1 MLGLGATVKT
11 SKRSIAAEAFF
22 VGMFE
27 TALQP
32 AEIIT
37 SVSFPVPAGA
47 AYEKFRSPASRYA
60 LVGVFVAKTSAG
72 IRVAVTGAAP
82 SVFRAKT
89 IESALSEKF
98 STDVLTNFRVPADGL
113 NSDLHGDADFRAHL
127 ISVLAKR
134 AVARILAAGGA
145 R

>member
-1 MLGLGATVKT
+1 
-11 SKRSIAAEAFF
+11 
-22 VGMFE
+22 
-27 TALQP
+27 
-32 AEIIT
+32 
-37 SVSFPVPAGA
+37 
-47 AYEKFRSPASRYA
+47 

-98 STDVLTNFRVPADGL
+98 STDVLTNFRVPSDGL

-134 AVARILAAGGA
+134 AVARILAAGGV